1 MPIKMNE
8 TIDFLRLQWLQ
19 LFDKNI
25 VSEPIIEEQWQ
36 SLVKHYQE
44 PNRHYHN
51 LTHLHELFEL
61 LLPLEQK
68 LEHPKAVYLAV
79 FYHDIIY
86 NSLRKDNE
94 LKSAEFA
101 DKVLPLLEVDTTT
114 IQLTY
119 SLIMATKDHHAM
131 LPTNDFRYFLDA
143 DLAIL
148 GTDWKKYEAYSQ
160 AIRKEYRHVPSIL
173 YRRGRKKVLQ
183 HLLQKTPLYYTP
195 EFFERFEAQ
204 ARENV
209 RMEMK
214 ML

>member
-1 MPIKMNE
+1 MSD
-8 TIDFLRLQWLQ
+8 TIDFLHLQWLQ
-19 LFDKNI
+19 LFTENDVNE
-25 VSEPIIEEQWQ
+25 SLIEEEWQ
-36 SLVKHYQE
+36 KVVQHYQE
-44 PNRHYHN
+44 SHRHYHN
-51 LTHLHELFEL
+51 LTHLRELFEF
-61 LLPLEQK
+61 LLPFEQK
-68 LEHPKAVYLAV
+68 LENTKAVFLAI

-94 LKSAEFA
+94 LKSAEYA
-101 DKVLPLLEVDTTT
+101 DEVLPLLKVETTT

-119 SLIMATKDHHAM
+119 SLILATKEHEAL

-148 GTDWKKYEAYSQ
+148 GADWEKYEAYSQ
-160 AIRKEYRHVPSIL
+160 AIRKEYRHIPAIF

-183 HLLQKTPLYYTP
+183 HLLQKKPLYYTP

-204 ARENV
+204 ARANI